1 MAFSHSATMELRR
14 YAERDVEWPTLDYL
28 RQLILNDRADPNI
41 TGRGSELNFVQVVC
55 ATFATY
61 DGDVY
66 IETQRQTYDFIL
78 GVLDLFLSHS
88 HFDFNRVNDGDD
100 EPRTLLHIIAGTFS
114 PYTHLFIQKIL
125 QHTSKNGRLLDLNQI
140 TVSPKDVDDSH
151 NGRVQTALICMAD
164 HRITASQVEGAK
176 LLLEAGADPNALDS
190 HGQTALHNLFYS
202 LQHELEFR
210 TNPIEEKIAN
220 VENFTQILMQHGADV
235 NLKTATTGF
244 TVLHEAA
251 LRPSPAVSL
260 KTFRMLLQGA
270 NLSIKSRR
278 GETPLDIAHRTGCRN
293 MIEAVTERRIAIAML
308 SSNKIV
314 GGKSGSGGGSG
325 WASQLSGELLN
336 SISDS
341 L

>member
-14 YAERDVEWPTLDYL
+14 YAEHDVEWPTLDYL
-28 RQLILNDRADPNI
+28 RELILDDKADPNI
-41 TGRGSELNFVQVVC
+41 TGRESELNFAQVVC

-61 DGDVY
+61 DSDVY
-66 IETQRQTYDFIL
+66 IETQRQTYEFIL
-78 GVLDLFLSHS
+78 GVLDLFLLHS

-114 PYTHLFIQKIL
+114 PYTHLFIQKLL
-125 QHTSKNGRLLDLNQI
+125 QHTSKNGRTLLDLNQI
-140 TVSPKDVDDSH
+140 TVSPKDLDNSCYR
-151 NGRVQTALICMAD
+151 GVQTALICMAD
-164 HRITASQVEGAK
+164 YRMTASQVEGAK

-202 LQHELEFR
+202 LSHAHDIR
-210 TNPIEEKIAN
+210 TIPMDEKIAN
-220 VENFTQILMQHGADV
+220 IENFTQILMQHGADV
-235 NLKTATTGF
+235 NLKTAPTGF
-244 TVLHEAA
+244 TVLHEAV

-278 GETPLDIAHRTGCRN
+278 GETALDVAHRTGCRN
-293 MIEAVTERRIAIAML
+293 MIEAVTERRIAVAML
-308 SSNKIV
+308 STNKIV
-314 GGKSGSGGGSG
+314 GSSG
-325 WASQLSGELLN
+325 WASQLSDELLN

>member
-1 MAFSHSATMELRR
+1 
-14 YAERDVEWPTLDYL
+14 
-28 RQLILNDRADPNI
+28 
-41 TGRGSELNFVQVVC
+41 
-55 ATFATY
+55 
-61 DGDVY
+61 
-66 IETQRQTYDFIL
+66 
-78 GVLDLFLSHS
+78 
-88 HFDFNRVNDGDD
+88 
-100 EPRTLLHIIAGTFS
+100 
-114 PYTHLFIQKIL
+114 
-125 QHTSKNGRLLDLNQI
+125 
-140 TVSPKDVDDSH
+140 
-151 NGRVQTALICMAD
+151 
-164 HRITASQVEGAK
+164 
-176 LLLEAGADPNALDS
+176 
-190 HGQTALHNLFYS
+190 
-202 LQHELEFR
+202 
-210 TNPIEEKIAN
+210 
-220 VENFTQILMQHGADV
+220 MQHGADV

-251 LRPSPAVSL
+251 LHPSPAVSL

-314 GGKSGSGGGSG
+314 GGSSSGSRSGSG